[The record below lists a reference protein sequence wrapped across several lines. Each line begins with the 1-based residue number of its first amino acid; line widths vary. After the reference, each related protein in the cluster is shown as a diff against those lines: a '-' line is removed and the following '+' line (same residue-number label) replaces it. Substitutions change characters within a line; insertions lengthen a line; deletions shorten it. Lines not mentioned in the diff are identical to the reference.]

1 MRLCPGRGRPATPM
15 LTSRSTR
22 NRPHSPTSM
31 SSRCRRRPLP
41 KGEPDTG
48 CPIGGT
54 FVLACR
60 TSHCQRMGVRQT
72 RPTNRSLYRFEKP
85 RDELRF
91 SAERESNVVRL
102 TSTAREIQSP
112 KDLGLT
118 RQSKW
123 LGGPT
128 AVRRIATFYSFINRE
143 GAGKRLAGHAEL
155 THAVDGES
163 STVAS
168 VLNLEIRNP
177 IDNGGDLR
185 ENMARELH
193 DQVMQTMYAMKVELE
208 NFRSSQYGRE
218 AVLREVDL
226 LERLTLE
233 VLRNVRQL
241 VRDLRVDPDLQE
253 GLIAGLRNHLIP
265 RFERIS
271 GQKVDL
277 RVSRSWPS
285 RLNEQADV
293 NVYRIIQ
300 EALNNTW
307 RHAQGRSVAVALEL
321 IGPRAVVWVNDIG
334 NPLAELPRPR
344 VQGDGILGMRERAAI
359 LGGRMTM
366 NANPAGTMLRA
377 SFPLVN
383 LLP

>member
-1 MRLCPGRGRPATPM
+1 
-15 LTSRSTR
+15 
-22 NRPHSPTSM
+22 
-31 SSRCRRRPLP
+31 
-41 KGEPDTG
+41 
-48 CPIGGT
+48 
-54 FVLACR
+54 
-60 TSHCQRMGVRQT
+60 
-72 RPTNRSLYRFEKP
+72 
-85 RDELRF
+85 
-91 SAERESNVVRL
+91 
-102 TSTAREIQSP
+102 
-112 KDLGLT
+112 
-118 RQSKW
+118 
-123 LGGPT
+123 
-128 AVRRIATFYSFINRE
+128 
-143 GAGKRLAGHAEL
+143 LAGHAEL